1 MAGTHRQDGAVLP
14 PFRRSAS
21 PGEREGEGTQQS
33 QNAFYGL
40 AHAQVNPVGFK
51 VLFADGAVA
60 FVQYHDLVSPL
71 TFDGSGEIGL
81 RTPAMSLKI
90 SGRNLAALFDHL
102 CSHRVAWVREPEGS
116 FFQAAEGQAEI
127 ESIRLAQPV

>member
-1 MAGTHRQDGAVLP
+1 MEDRKRPGAALPSFSRSAGQDGHGQKDG
-14 PFRRSAS
+14 S
-21 PGEREGEGTQQS
+21 
-33 QNAFYGL
+33 YGL
-40 AHAQVNPVGFK
+40 AHAQVNPVGLR
-51 VLFADGAVA
+51 VLFADGRVA

-71 TFDGSGEIGL
+71 TFDGAGEIEL

-116 FFQAAEGQAEI
+116 FFQSAEGQAEI
-127 ESIRLAQPV
+127 IALDLSLQM